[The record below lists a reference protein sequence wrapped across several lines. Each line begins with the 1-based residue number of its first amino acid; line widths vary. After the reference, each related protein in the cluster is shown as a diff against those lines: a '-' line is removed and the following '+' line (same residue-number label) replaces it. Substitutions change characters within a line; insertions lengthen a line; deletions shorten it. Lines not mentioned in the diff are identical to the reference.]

1 MYAMGINQASLV
13 EKYESEIKET
23 NFVYTCGYETYAFT
37 RLGKFC
43 QFMEDF
49 FHDANLKKQFMKCS
63 VDDDDEVERINK
75 MLLEKLDLKHMK
87 NAKVTP
93 IKDVITTPE
102 PTPEPSNDK
111 YIIVM
116 DCETNGRIKERGIRP
131 TPTNLHKFPRIV
143 QFSWGIYTETG

>member
-1 MYAMGINQASLV
+1 MSINQASLV

-23 NFVYTCGYETYAFT
+23 SFVYTSGYETYAFA

-49 FHDANLKKQFMKCS
+49 LHDANLKKQFMKCS

-87 NAKVTP
+87 MPK
-93 IKDVITTPE
+93 
-102 PTPEPSNDK
+102 
-111 YIIVM
+111 
-116 DCETNGRIKERGIRP
+116 
-131 TPTNLHKFPRIV
+131 
-143 QFSWGIYTETG
+143 